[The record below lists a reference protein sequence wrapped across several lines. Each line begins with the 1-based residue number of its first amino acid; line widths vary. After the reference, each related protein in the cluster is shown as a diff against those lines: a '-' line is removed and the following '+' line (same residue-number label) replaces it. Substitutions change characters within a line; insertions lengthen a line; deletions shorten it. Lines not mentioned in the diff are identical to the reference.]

1 MHLVPPLVGFGVLT
15 TNLVEGLMCLW
26 ELQDNT
32 GRSPSL
38 IRFSYQRWP
47 LKMYEDIE
55 VKGGIWRYSHW
66 RLWQEKT
73 PHEAYGAR
81 RLRSFVVLFL
91 LCWVIGTTVLLSGV
105 QENQS
110 EWLKWCL
117 TKTYVFEWRLWE
129 RILSRVGQ
137 VSFACSPSKVVV
149 WVWNLTIGTR
159 VSSLVTQGHFGQIR
173 SGCQVAINSP
183 PPTTINGWLLRFRV
197 RLLSF
202 ESNPPRSLWERIP
215 CEDKALTT
223 QSQRELGIT

>member
-55 VKGGIWRYSHW
+55 VKGGMWRHSHW

-73 PHEAYGAR
+73 LHEDYGAR

-117 TKTYVFEWRLWE
+117 NQKPMS
-129 RILSRVGQ
+129 LSEDYE
-137 VSFACSPSKVVV
+137 SESCPESDKSA
-149 WVWNLTIGTR
+149 L
-159 VSSLVTQGHFGQIR
+159 LVE
-173 SGCQVAINSP
+173 VK
-183 PPTTINGWLLRFRV
+183 L
-197 RLLSF
+197 
-202 ESNPPRSLWERIP
+202 P
-215 CEDKALTT
+215 CEFEIWPLEHV
-223 QSQRELGIT
+223 SVP